1 MGRLIATA
9 MAAALAFVGSTQ
21 GALASQGPLT
31 LGGNLQVQLP
41 DGFSLSTERVSPA
54 HDGGVYYDYEFTATP
69 TQALNALYAF
79 DFFTPPEEAG
89 VLVVLNVAFG
99 PALEGDNVLTTNSPT
114 GSFLV
119 QDPLELPGI
128 VVNAKLF
135 STFPGYHFPA
145 EVALLDYAPG
155 FALVCNGGTSDCQ
168 AVPDPG
174 RLKVS
179 LSYEV
184 APVPEPN
191 TYALMGLGL
200 VGMGLV
206 SRRRR

>member
-119 QDPLELPGI
+119 QDPLELP
-128 VVNAKLF
+128 
-135 STFPGYHFPA
+135 SCSQRFPA
-145 EVALLDYAPG
+145 T
-155 FALVCNGGTSDCQ
+155 TS
-168 AVPDPG
+168 
-174 RLKVS
+174 RLKS
-179 LSYEV
+179 PFWITPRALHWCATA
-184 APVPEPN
+184 APQTAKPCRIRAGSKCP
-191 TYALMGLGL
+191 
-200 VGMGLV
+200 
-206 SRRRR
+206 